1 MSQNEAKDHTVE
13 NKKKVFFGLHARP
26 GKTTVVV
33 LTLVPFIIVICFY
46 LIASDIR
53 LSANPNDKLLPSF
66 GKMLSA
72 IYKAAFV
79 ENARSGELI
88 LWVDTFASL
97 KRIFIGVGLASLFGL
112 LMGINMGMFKNFKSA
127 FAPFITV
134 VSMIPPLAILPILFL
149 TLGIGEVGKIALITI
164 GTFPI
169 ITRDIY
175 LSTAKLPVEQTVKA
189 LSLGASQYTVVYRI
203 ILPQIMPKLINTIRL
218 TLGSAWLFLIAA
230 EAIASTDGL
239 GYRIFLLRRYLSMD
253 LIIPY
258 VLWITLIGFT
268 VDFILKKFIQIN
280 YRWYDNQK
288 G

>member
-72 IYKAAFV
+72 IYKV
-79 ENARSGELI
+79 
-88 LWVDTFASL
+88 ASL

>member
-1 MSQNEAKDHTVE
+1 
-13 NKKKVFFGLHARP
+13 
-26 GKTTVVV
+26 
-33 LTLVPFIIVICFY
+33 
-46 LIASDIR
+46 
-53 LSANPNDKLLPSF
+53 
-66 GKMLSA
+66 MLSA